1 MEGANDHVME
11 INAADI
17 HGTSVTLEIAGV
29 GLFGARILVDIESGI
44 WHMTESY
51 SFFSE
56 MIWICQKKPAQF
68 CALLGESAEDGL
80 NLNEPNNE
88 LTKQQKTCKHVCQ
101 VKNSNEVTSSMYRI
115 ESWCWVV
122 KGVD

>member
-56 MIWICQKKPAQF
+56 MI
-68 CALLGESAEDGL
+68 
-80 NLNEPNNE
+80 
-88 LTKQQKTCKHVCQ
+88 
-101 VKNSNEVTSSMYRI
+101 
-115 ESWCWVV
+115 
-122 KGVD
+122 